1 MTRFSSFIKAL
12 RVDQG
17 TLCPWED
24 ARWGARAHVQTARQ
38 PQLGKETGAEQGVVQ
53 VRSRGVGDGGDAGT
67 SVCAPP
73 LPPYASL
80 RYEEAPAGTEVAP
93 SLSFQGLR
101 VSRAQTASRPDSA
114 QGQKTGNSSA
124 VSAASLETAMR
135 GTRSYPE
142 PLPAKS

>member
-17 TLCPWED
+17 TLGPWED

-80 RYEEAPAGTEVAP
+80 RYEETPAGTEWP
-93 SLSFQGLR
+93 HL
-101 VSRAQTASRPDSA
+101 
-114 QGQKTGNSSA
+114 
-124 VSAASLETAMR
+124 
-135 GTRSYPE
+135 
-142 PLPAKS
+142 